1 MFSLLYG
8 YVTGSEYGSGDESSP
23 TQAERREANASY
35 VYVRR
40 ASVPSSHTLLGD
52 FSSSLHSPSYEN
64 GYYHD
69 LSLESTAA
77 LSDVSN
83 VSTGTCAPTVNVRT
97 NDEGLKPLHNVES
110 ESLSA
115 PASCVMPPSGSINAE
130 GSPLTKVRNSSSCRR
145 RHRTS
150 SSLQ

>member
-52 FSSSLHSPSYEN
+52 FSSSLHSPSYDN
-64 GYYHD
+64 GYCHD

-83 VSTGTCAPTVNVRT
+83 VSTGTPTLNVRT